1 MIYREVVMFKYNDTK
16 GFLVAIDGPNGVG
29 KTTLIKKPKTKL
41 EIEKNEVYITKEP
54 TDTDLGKFTRNFAEH
69 HAGISLA
76 CLVAAD
82 RYEHISAEILPELSK
97 GKIVITDRYILSSL
111 ILQCM
116 DNVKDT
122 VIFSLNS
129 EIVKPNLQI
138 AVFANEDILQNRLLE
153 RKILTRFE
161 KENQSHNELY
171 YMEKGVKA
179 LQKEGIDVLM
189 INNNNNLEEN
199 VQKIISHIVAKWRT
213 K

>member
-1 MIYREVVMFKYNDTK
+1 MFKYNDTK

-29 KTTLIKKPKTKL
+29 KTTLIKKIKTKL
-41 EIEKNEVYITKEP
+41 EMEKNEVYITKEP

-69 HAGISLA
+69 HSGISLA

-82 RYEHISAEILPELSK
+82 RYEHISAEILPELNK

-129 EIVKPNLQI
+129 EIIKPNLQI
-138 AVFANEDILQNRLLE
+138 AVFANEDILQKRLLE
-153 RKILTRFE
+153 RKNLTRFE

-171 YMEKGVKA
+171 YMRKGVKK
-179 LQKEGIDVLM
+179 LRREDIDVLM
-189 INNNNNLEEN
+189 INNNDNLEEN
-199 VQKIISHIVAKWRT
+199 VQKIVSYIVTNWRE

>member
-1 MIYREVVMFKYNDTK
+1 M
-16 GFLVAIDGPNGVG
+16 
-29 KTTLIKKPKTKL
+29 
-41 EIEKNEVYITKEP
+41 
-54 TDTDLGKFTRNFAEH
+54 
-69 HAGISLA
+69 
-76 CLVAAD
+76 
-82 RYEHISAEILPELSK
+82 
-97 GKIVITDRYILSSL
+97 
-111 ILQCM
+111 
-116 DNVKDT
+116 
-122 VIFSLNS
+122 
-129 EIVKPNLQI
+129 
-138 AVFANEDILQNRLLE
+138 QNRLLE